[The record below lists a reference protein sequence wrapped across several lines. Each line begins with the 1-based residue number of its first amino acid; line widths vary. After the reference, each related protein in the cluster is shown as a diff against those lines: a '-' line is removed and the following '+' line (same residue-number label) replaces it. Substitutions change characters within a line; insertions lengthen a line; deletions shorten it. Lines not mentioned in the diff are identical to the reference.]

1 MSNNNFRVAIIVSHP
16 IQHFCPQ
23 YISFTKMKGVE
34 VKLFFASMLGYK
46 KYVDK
51 NFGQEI
57 SWNNLRLEEFN
68 HKFLNGEQVLPSTK
82 ELDAPSVTEELDSF
96 NPDAIITYGHF
107 QKVQR
112 RAHQW
117 AKINNVPIVYI
128 TDSENRQRR
137 KWYKRLAKF
146 FLLRQY
152 YNKVN
157 YFFTVGDAN
166 EAYFKLYGVPEK
178 KFIRMHYPIDVDVYA
193 DAYQNKAA
201 LRNKIREQYG
211 IPEND
216 FAIAVVGKLV
226 TWKNQEHLID
236 LLIDL
241 ESKGHKA
248 HAFILGSGKTLDSL
262 KQKAEQLKVNKVHF
276 TGFVDPLEL
285 PSYYAAIDAYV
296 HPASIEP
303 HSLAI
308 SEAIYMGCP
317 VILSNTCGSY
327 GDTDDVQ
334 VNKKGFV
341 YNFGDIAELSE
352 KVVKLLNDRQ
362 LLQHFGDHSRKIS
375 LNFQQRAHKQ
385 SMLDLIS
392 KVNKAKRKSVSV

>member
-82 ELDAPSVTEELDSF
+82 ELDAPSITKELDSY
-96 NPDAIITYGHF
+96 NPDAIVTYGHF

-117 AKINNVPIVYI
+117 AKANNVPIVYI

-137 KWYKRLAKF
+137 KWYKLLAKF

-201 LRNKIREQYG
+201 LRSKIREQYG
-211 IPEND
+211 IPESD

-248 HAFILGSGKTLDSL
+248 HAFILGSGKTLDAL
-262 KQKAEQLKVNKVHF
+262 KKKAEQLKVNKVHF

-334 VNKKGFV
+334 VNKNGFV

-362 LLQHFGDHSRKIS
+362 LLQKFGDHSRKIS
-375 LNFQQRAHKQ
+375 LKFQQRAHGE
-385 SMLDLIS
+385 SMKDLIN
-392 KVNKAKRKSVSV
+392 KVNKTKRNSVSV

>member
-23 YISFTKMKGVE
+23 YISFTKMKDVD

-57 SWNNLRLEEFN
+57 SWNNLRLEEFD

-82 ELDAPSVTEELDSF
+82 ELDAPSITEELDSF

-112 RAHQW
+112 RAHKW
-117 AKINNVPIVYI
+117 AKTNNVPIVYI

-137 KWYKRLAKF
+137 KWYKLLAKF
-146 FLLRQY
+146 FLLRLY

-193 DAYQNKAA
+193 DAYQDKAA
-201 LRNKIREQYG
+201 LRRMIREQYG

-248 HAFILGSGKTLDSL
+248 HAFILGSGKTLDGL

-285 PSYYAAIDAYV
+285 PAYYAAIDAYV

-317 VILSNTCGSY
+317 VILSSTCGSY

-334 VNKKGFV
+334 INKNGFV
-341 YNFGDIAELSE
+341 YNFGNIGELSE
-352 KVVKLLNDRQ
+352 KVVKLLNDQQLRQ
-362 LLQHFGDHSRKIS
+362 QFSNHSRKIS
-375 LNFQQRAHKQ
+375 LKFQQRAHKE
-385 SMLDLIS
+385 SMLDLIN
-392 KVNKAKRKSVSV
+392 KVNKLKRRSVSV

>member
-1 MSNNNFRVAIIVSHP
+1 VAIIVSHP

-334 VNKKGFV
+334 VNKNGFV

>member
-1 MSNNNFRVAIIVSHP
+1 MSNTNFRVAIIVSHP

-57 SWNNLRLEEFN
+57 SWNNLRLEEFD
-68 HKFLNGEQVLPSTK
+68 HKFLNGEQVLPSSK
-82 ELDAPSVTEELDSF
+82 ELDAPSVTAELDSY
-96 NPDAIITYGHF
+96 NPDAIVTYGHF

-117 AKINNVPIVYI
+117 AKANNVPIVYI

-193 DAYQNKAA
+193 EAYQNKAA
-201 LRNKIREQYG
+201 LRSSIREQYA

-216 FAIAVVGKLV
+216 FTIAVVGKLV

-248 HAFILGSGKTLDSL
+248 HAFILGSGKTLDAL

-276 TGFVDPLEL
+276 TGFVDPLSL
-285 PSYYAAIDAYV
+285 PAYYAAIDAYV

-334 VNKKGFV
+334 VNKNGFV
-341 YNFGDIAELSE
+341 YTFGNIEELSD
-352 KVVKLLNDRQ
+352 KVVKLINDQQLCRQ
-362 LLQHFGDHSRKIS
+362 FGDHSRKIS
-375 LNFQQRAHKQ
+375 LKFQQRAHGE
-385 SMLDLIS
+385 SMQDLIN
-392 KVNKAKRKSVSV
+392 KVNKTKRRFVSA

>member
-1 MSNNNFRVAIIVSHP
+1 
-16 IQHFCPQ
+16 
-23 YISFTKMKGVE
+23 MKDVE

-57 SWNNLRLEEFN
+57 SWNNLRLDEFD
-68 HKFLNGEQVLPSTK
+68 HEFLNGEQVLPSTK
-82 ELDAPSVTEELDSF
+82 ELDAPSITEELDNY

-112 RAHQW
+112 RAHKW
-117 AKINNVPIVYI
+117 AKANNVPIVYI

-137 KWYKRLAKF
+137 KWYKLLAKF

-201 LRNKIREQYG
+201 LRSQIREQYG
-211 IPEND
+211 IPKED
-216 FAIAVVGKLV
+216 FVIAVVGKLV

-241 ESKGHKA
+241 ESKGQKA
-248 HAFILGSGKTLDSL
+248 HAFILGSGKTLDGL
-262 KQKAEQLKVNKVHF
+262 KQKAEQLKVNKAHF
-276 TGFVDPLEL
+276 TGFVDPLSL
-285 PSYYAAIDAYV
+285 PAYYAAIDAYV

-317 VILSNTCGSY
+317 VILSSTCGSY

-334 VNKKGFV
+334 VNKNGYV
-341 YNFGDIAELSE
+341 YNFGDIQELSE
-352 KVVKLLNDRQ
+352 KVIKLINDQQLRQ
-362 LLQHFGDHSRKIS
+362 QFSDHSRKIS
-375 LNFQQRAHKQ
+375 LKFQQRAHRD
-385 SMLDLIS
+385 SMLDLIN
-392 KVNKAKRKSVSV
+392 KVNKSKRKAVSV